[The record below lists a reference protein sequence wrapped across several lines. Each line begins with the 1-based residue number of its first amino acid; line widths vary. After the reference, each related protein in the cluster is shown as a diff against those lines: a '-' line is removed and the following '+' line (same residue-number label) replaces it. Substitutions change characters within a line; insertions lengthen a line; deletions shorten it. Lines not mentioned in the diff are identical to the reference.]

1 MANPYQGDDV
11 DYFSASRDKEGNVKQ
26 TGLAK
31 SAMPKSEPKAK
42 PKNRIVT
49 KEELAKSGLSLRD
62 FLNKERGLTRRKD
75 KAPSAP
81 PVKAGEDKTASGMS
95 REARGVK
102 ATPAKAPAK
111 IEKPGFFRRAV
122 AALGGVKLPQSQ
134 YGSEPEEKKT
144 PRSKP
149 VSTAGAIASK
159 NVGGMAKGGKV
170 KKMDGCA
177 KRGRTNCKMR

>member
-1 MANPYQGDDV
+1 MKKYAAGDYV
-11 DYFSASRDKEGNVKQ
+11 DDEVDLEETAGFGRAAVAEA
-26 TGLAK
+26 AK
-31 SAMPKSEPKAK
+31 RPTYAQQKAK

-62 FLNKERGLTRRKD
+62 FLNKERGLTRRD
-75 KAPSAP
+75 GKAPA
-81 PVKAGEDKTASGMS
+81 KAEGKTASGMS

-111 IEKPGFFRRAV
+111 IEKPGFFRRTV

-170 KKMDGCA
+170 RKSCDGIA
-177 KRGRTNCKMR
+177 KRGKTKGKMC

>member
-11 DYFSASRDKEGNVKQ
+11 DYFSASRDEEGNVKQ

-75 KAPSAP
+75 KAPTKEAP
-81 PVKAGEDKTASGMS
+81 KFDKSKVAEVPKPTMDLSKKPS
-95 REARGVK
+95 
-102 ATPAKAPAK
+102 TPAKRPMK
-111 IEKPGFFRRAV
+111 ISEIGRQKMSMEDKMKAV
-122 AALGGVKLPQSQ
+122 
-134 YGSEPEEKKT
+134 
-144 PRSKP
+144 R
-149 VSTAGAIASK
+149 
-159 NVGGMAKGGKV
+159 GMAKGGRV
-170 KKMDGCA
+170 RSSCDGIA
-177 KRGRTNCKMR
+177 KRGKTKGKMR